1 MTALVTFTD
10 LAAELDLNNPD
21 APDAAALAAGVE
33 LVGFEAEMDDALGA
47 ALARMQHSQ
56 QAMLCI
62 PGHRYLSEDSLRR
75 TQANANAKT

>member
-47 ALARMQHSQ
+47 ALARM
-56 QAMLCI
+56 
-62 PGHRYLSEDSLRR
+62 
-75 TQANANAKT
+75 